1 MSQCVQIEKE
11 NSVLQENGIEFF
23 TIQSKLAG
31 ECTASAHIHNAIE
44 LLYITEGV
52 FHFYIG
58 KDRYIAQ
65 PGDLVLLFANTVH
78 SIFLD
83 SSAGAYYVL
92 KLKPSVFLEI
102 LPGNKQGLIYLLP
115 FTAGQTYLFPKDL
128 VCDLGIDKTFHEM
141 HNHRDVPQFA
151 SLLFIKANALR
162 ICAVLLN
169 QMHQQ
174 HALIPENISHTSL
187 QRIYETMR
195 FISDH
200 YASDITAKSCA
211 WRAEMSYAHFSRTFK
226 QVCGYSFSAYLT
238 QIRLQN
244 AVQQLILT
252 EKTVT
257 EICFD
262 CGFNDVSYFIAQ
274 FKTFHGIAPAQFR
287 NQNKKYTTPQE

>member
-83 SSAGAYYVL
+83 SPAGAYTVL
-92 KLKPSVFLEI
+92 KLKPSVFMEI
-102 LPGNKQGLIYLLP
+102 LPCKQGFIYLLP
-115 FTAGQTYLFPKDL
+115 FTAGQTCLFPKDL
-128 VCDLGIDKTFHEM
+128 VCDLGIDKTFQEM
-141 HNHRDVPQFA
+141 LNHRNAPQFA
-151 SLLFIKANALR
+151 SLLFLKANALR

-169 QMHQQ
+169 QIHQQ
-174 HALIPENISHTSL
+174 YTPIPENISHTAL
-187 QRIYETMR
+187 QRIYETIR
-195 FISDH
+195 FINDN

-211 WRAEMSYAHFSRTFK
+211 WRAEMSYTHFSRTFK

-238 QIRLQN
+238 QIRIQN

-274 FKTFHGIAPAQFR
+274 FKAAHGIAPAQFR
-287 NQNKKYTTPQE
+287 KQHEKI

>member
-1 MSQCVQIEKE
+1 MSEPVQIEKE
-11 NSVLQENGIEFF
+11 NTALAETGLEFF
-23 TIQSKLAG
+23 VISCAAQG
-31 ECTASAHIHNAIE
+31 ECTASAHLHNAIE
-44 LLYITEGV
+44 LLYITDGV
-52 FHFYIG
+52 FHFHIG
-58 KDRYIAQ
+58 KDRHIARQ
-65 PGDLVLLFANTVH
+65 GDLVLLYANTVH

-83 SSAGAYYVL
+83 SPTGAYAVL

-102 LPGNKQGLIYLLP
+102 LPCKQGLVYLLP
-115 FTAGQTYLFPKDL
+115 FTAGQTNLFPKEL
-128 VCDLGIDKTFHEM
+128 VCNLGVDQAFREM
-141 HNHRDVPQFA
+141 LQHKDAPQFA

-174 HALIPENISHTSL
+174 HALIPENISLTSL

-200 YASDITAKSCA
+200 YAADITAKSCA
-211 WRAEMSYAHFSRTFK
+211 WRAEMSYTHFSRTFK

-238 QIRLQN
+238 QIRIQN
-244 AVQQLILT
+244 AVRQLILT
-252 EKTVT
+252 EKSVT

-274 FKTFHGIAPAQFR
+274 FKALQGIAPAQFR
-287 NQNKKYTTPQE
+287 KQNQKI